1 MTYGVSTWAQ
11 GARRLGGRR
20 GGPFST
26 AVAFAKSRY
35 LVGTSLNKKF
45 REHFDDKS
53 TLGKPSYRSQIH
65 MPG

>member
-20 GGPFST
+20 GGPFSA

-35 LVGTSLNKKF
+35 LVGTSLSKKYVISKF

-53 TLGKPSYRSQIH
+53 TFYI
-65 MPG
+65 